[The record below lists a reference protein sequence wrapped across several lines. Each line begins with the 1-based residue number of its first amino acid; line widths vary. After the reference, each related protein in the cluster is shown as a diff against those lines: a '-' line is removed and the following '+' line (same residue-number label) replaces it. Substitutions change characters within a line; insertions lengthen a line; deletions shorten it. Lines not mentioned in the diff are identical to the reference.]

1 MKRSQGHG
9 SNNSSGSSTSL
20 TPGGGTLTPVSG
32 DVKDA
37 EFTGSNTVTENFQR
51 KGSFQKARIF
61 GASSSDVRS
70 SGLKK
75 EHQEQGSVKKD
86 VYMQYIYAASKIGF
100 TLYLFATASQQAA
113 SVLASLT
120 LRYWGEH
127 NQQLGNNSGMFQY
140 LLIYGLFSF
149 SSSILGA
156 TSAIILWVYCT
167 VRSAKQLH
175 DSVRSQKHLCFW
187 RDSNLQKLD
196 ARFSYARS
204 SELLRTNTHWT
215 VSCFD
220 PFLNPNS
227 CCIQNFKPVLTRHIC
242 G

>member
-1 MKRSQGHG
+1 M
-9 SNNSSGSSTSL
+9 
-20 TPGGGTLTPVSG
+20 TPVSG
-32 DVKDA
+32 DDKDT
-37 EFTGSNTVTENFQR
+37 EFSDTVTEKFQR

-61 GASSSDVRS
+61 GASSSDLRS
-70 SGLKK
+70 TGLKR
-75 EHQEQGSVKKD
+75 EHQEQGSVKMD

-100 TLYLFATASQQAA
+100 VLYLFATATQQAT

-140 LLIYGLFSF
+140 LLVYGLFSF

-167 VRSAKQLH
+167 VRSARQLH
-175 DSVRSQKHLCFW
+175 DSVRSVNNFFW
-187 RDSNLQKLD
+187 RDSNLQRLD

-204 SELLRTNTHWT
+204 VELLRTNAYWT
-215 VSCFD
+215 VSF
-220 PFLNPNS
+220 PAFLDS
-227 CCIQNFKPVLTRHIC
+227 KFMLSTEF
-242 G
+242 

>member
-1 MKRSQGHG
+1 M
-9 SNNSSGSSTSL
+9 
-20 TPGGGTLTPVSG
+20 TPVSG
-32 DVKDA
+32 DNKDA
-37 EFTGSNTVTENFQR
+37 EFTDTAVVEKLQR
-51 KGSFQKARIF
+51 KGSFQRARIF
-61 GASSSDVRS
+61 DASSSDIRS

-100 TLYLFATASQQAA
+100 ILYLFATATQQAT

-140 LLIYGLFSF
+140 LLVYGLFSF

-167 VRSAKQLH
+167 VRSARQLH
-175 DSVRSQKHLCFW
+175 DSVRSSHNRLLFFLGGVFLNVQ
-187 RDSNLQKLD
+187 RLD

-204 SELLRTNTHWT
+204 AELLRTNAYWT

-220 PFLNPNS
+220 LFSFESKIHVLYQNS
-227 CCIQNFKPVLTRHIC
+227 KPLLTRHIR

>member
-1 MKRSQGHG
+1 M
-9 SNNSSGSSTSL
+9 
-20 TPGGGTLTPVSG
+20 TPASG
-32 DVKDA
+32 DDKDA
-37 EFTGSNTVTENFQR
+37 EFSDTVIEKSQR

-70 SGLKK
+70 TGLQK
-75 EHQEQGSVKKD
+75 EHQEHGSVKMD

-100 TLYLFATASQQAA
+100 VLYLLATATQQAS

-140 LLIYGLFSF
+140 LLVYGLFSF

-175 DSVRSQKHLCFW
+175 DSVRSH
-187 RDSNLQKLD
+187 NH
-196 ARFSYARS
+196 FSS
-204 SELLRTNTHWT
+204 LRGYKTYT
-215 VSCFD
+215 D
-220 PFLNPNS
+220 
-227 CCIQNFKPVLTRHIC
+227 
-242 G
+242 